1 MPIKPRHIHFECWAG
16 GSSDSDQCDFHLYSL
31 EQDPTNADQQ
41 ATAYNKKFFVNPKGP
56 NGYAR
61 KKDSDIFLFR
71 FGYFDYIKLNVES
84 MIRKYEA
91 EKWYTIDLIIEW
103 SEQLVSIYIDGEG
116 ISA

>member
-1 MPIKPRHIHFECWAG
+1 
-16 GSSDSDQCDFHLYSL
+16 
-31 EQDPTNADQQ
+31 
-41 ATAYNKKFFVNPKGP
+41 
-56 NGYAR
+56 
-61 KKDSDIFLFR
+61 
-71 FGYFDYIKLNVES
+71 